1 VLTLVSYIS
10 NILPLGVSHV
20 AQVGED
26 DESREEAR
34 ERIDRRGDQAVSAR
48 LTGPWVDQA
57 VPAR

>member
-1 VLTLVSYIS
+1 MLTLVSYIS

-48 LTGPWVDQA
+48 LTGP
-57 VPAR
+57 